1 MEEKDA
7 PKIVLPGQANPQTR
21 RARLFSSRDLR
32 ATTIGWEIAL
42 PIVLGPLIG
51 FFIDRSKDT
60 GVRWTLILLGVGL
73 VAAVTSVVRYVS
85 HELHIMNKEEERK
98 RKEAEAKK
106 LEEERHERHVT
117 RRY

>member
-7 PKIVLPGQANPQTR
+7 PKIVLPGQADPQTR

-32 ATTIGWEIAL
+32 AQPSVGNRPAHRFGTFNWLFHRPQQGYWRALDFDFAGCGLGCGGNIGCAL
-42 PIVLGPLIG
+42 CE
-51 FFIDRSKDT
+51 
-60 GVRWTLILLGVGL
+60 
-73 VAAVTSVVRYVS
+73 